1 MTIRIDVKAE
11 VEAAQKN
18 LDDLQKRQVRRAAAR
33 ALNRTGQQ
41 VRTRAVRDTAKTMGL
56 TGKRVRE
63 AITLFKANP
72 NALHAE
78 VKAKGQPISLKEFK
92 ARQTRKGVTAKIM
105 GERTLYRHRFMIQ
118 SLGGH
123 VFEREGEKRLAKK
136 GRYAGTNIKRQP
148 IRKLWGPSVP
158 AVFLMDNINKA
169 LRDHA
174 GERWRLN
181 FDRELQFYL
190 NRINK

>member
-72 NALHAE
+72 NALYAE

-92 ARQTRKGVTAKIM
+92 ARQTRKGVTAKVM
-105 GERTLYRHRFMIQ
+105 GERKLYRHRFIVQ

-123 VFEREGEKRLAKK
+123 VFEREGKKRF
-136 GRYAGTNIKRQP
+136 P

-174 GERWRLN
+174 AERWRIN
-181 FDRELQFYL
+181 FDRELNFYL